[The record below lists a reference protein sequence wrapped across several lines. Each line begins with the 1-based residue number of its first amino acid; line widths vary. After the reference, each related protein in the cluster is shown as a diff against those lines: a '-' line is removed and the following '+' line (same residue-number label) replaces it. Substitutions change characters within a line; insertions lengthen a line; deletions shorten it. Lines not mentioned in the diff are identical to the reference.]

1 MAEPRYTASGSFRV
15 RPHRPWRTGVVVVL
29 LVVAVG
35 IGGWSLYELG
45 LRHGGY
51 HAQAVRATEAHLRSQ
66 VHELRDR
73 VRELSRQNT
82 LLERAKRIER
92 RARERLRNTIEEQ
105 DQRIAVLKEERNF
118 YRNLV
123 SPSKMEPGLHLR
135 RFSLRPVEGKA
146 REYRYEIVVTQ
157 VNESDRYVSGRIDL
171 TIDGRRGGSRAT
183 AALEDWTVGE
193 DAQTGFRFKYF
204 QTLTGHI
211 RVPDGFEPVRAQLH
225 IVPNGGRVE
234 DLEKSFAWDALLS
247 GGQ

>member
-1 MAEPRYTASGSFRV
+1 VAEPRYTASGSFRV

-35 IGGWSLYELG
+35 VGGWSLYELG

-51 HAQAVRATEAHLRSQ
+51 RGQAARATEAHLRIQ
-66 VHELRDR
+66 VQELRQR
-73 VRELSRQNT
+73 VRELSRRNT

-92 RARERLRNTIEEQ
+92 RARDRLRTTIEEQ
-105 DQRIAVLKEERNF
+105 DQRIAALKEQRNF

-135 RFSLRPVEGKA
+135 RLTVRPIQGKA
-146 REYRYEIVVTQ
+146 RAYRYEIVVTQ

-171 TIDGRRGGSRAT
+171 TIEGRRGGSRAT

-193 DAQTGFRFKYF
+193 DAQTRFRFKYF

-211 RVPDGFEPVRAQLH
+211 RVPEAFDPIRAQLRV
-225 IVPNGGRVE
+225 VPNGGRVE
-234 DLEKSFAWDALLS
+234 RLEKSFAWDALLS
-247 GGQ
+247 GGE